1 MLGSEVQTENVQLCK
16 SFLKENMYVI
26 FSDFESNY
34 DRSDFLTLLPE
45 EISVDIFMFLKGD
58 DLLSCRLVCKNWMSI
73 CETASMRERID
84 SFKKEQFEAYW
95 NQPENKTTLAVTPL
109 ANSIERM
116 AFNQDVVQKLFNTS
130 PMNGRQFSSPSPVPI
145 GRLYDRS
152 PSAPKQHSYLSPHSS
167 EGTLSSPR
175 TLKSPPVINIV
186 NCSPV
191 VSREESSALLS
202 IGMNSLTSS
211 SPFLKD
217 SSSDNVTSSGHVM
230 KLLAFNST
238 PLSENNLG
246 NGMESLVPFESP
258 GKMTQRSY
266 ISTKKTSRKK
276 KSTPN
281 RTLLRRL

>member
-1 MLGSEVQTENVQLCK
+1 
-16 SFLKENMYVI
+16 MYII

-34 DRSDFLTLLPE
+34 DRSDFISLLPE

-58 DLLSCRLVCKNWMSI
+58 DLLSCRLVCKSWMSI
-73 CETASMRERID
+73 CEMSSIQERID
-84 SFKKEQFEAYW
+84 NFKKEQFEAYW

-109 ANSIERM
+109 ANSIERI

-145 GRLYDRS
+145 GRLYGRS
-152 PSAPKQHSYLSPHSS
+152 PSSPRQRSYLSPNSS
-167 EGTLSSPR
+167 EGMNSSPR

-186 NCSPV
+186 NCSPL
-191 VSREESSALLS
+191 VSREESSTT
-202 IGMNSLTSS
+202 GMYSLPSS
-211 SPFLKD
+211 SPFLRD
-217 SSSDNVTSSGHVM
+217 SSGDNVTSSGHVM
-230 KLLAFNST
+230 KLLAFNSS

-246 NGMESLVPFESP
+246 NGMETLFPSESP

-281 RTLLRRL
+281 RNLLHRL

>member
-1 MLGSEVQTENVQLCK
+1 
-16 SFLKENMYVI
+16 MYII

-34 DRSDFLTLLPE
+34 DRSDFISLLPE

-58 DLLSCRLVCKNWMSI
+58 DLLNCRLVCKSWMSI
-73 CETASMRERID
+73 CETSSIQERID

-95 NQPENKTTLAVTPL
+95 NQPENKTTLVVTPL
-109 ANSIERM
+109 ANSIERI

-130 PMNGRQFSSPSPVPI
+130 PMNGRQFSSPSPVPL

-152 PSAPKQHSYLSPHSS
+152 ASSPRQRSYLSPHSS

-191 VSREESSALLS
+191 ISRED
-202 IGMNSLTSS
+202 S
-211 SPFLKD
+211 SP
-217 SSSDNVTSSGHVM
+217 
-230 KLLAFNST
+230 LL
-238 PLSENNLG
+238 ENNLG
-246 NGMESLVPFESP
+246 NGMESLFPSESP